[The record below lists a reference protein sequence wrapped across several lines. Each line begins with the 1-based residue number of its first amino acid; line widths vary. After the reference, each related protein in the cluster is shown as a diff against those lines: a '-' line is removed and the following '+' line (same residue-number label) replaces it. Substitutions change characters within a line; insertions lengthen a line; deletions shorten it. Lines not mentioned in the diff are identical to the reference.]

1 MSAVKAMS
9 EHKTIFKSAAAISA
23 MTVIS
28 RITGFVRDV
37 LIAGVFGTGPA
48 AQAFFV
54 AFRIPNMF
62 RDILGEGAGNAAF
75 VPVFCEY
82 LAVRSRQHFQRLV
95 NSLFTLV
102 LSISLIIAVSG
113 IILADPLIHVVAPG
127 FATDP
132 VKLHLTIRLT
142 QILFPYLVLVVVSA
156 YLMSVANAMKSFA
169 VPAASPVVF
178 NCVLIACLA
187 LFIRQDS
194 FFQIYLLALA
204 TLLGGTAQVAMQ
216 MPSLMRRGVSLRWQ
230 PETTRF
236 WKEEG
241 VVKVGRLIV
250 PRLVGTSIY
259 QMNIFVDT
267 IFASLSAYAGEGA
280 IAAIY
285 YANRIIQFPFAIFG
299 VAVSNAALPQMSAH
313 AARKDVAAMNQ
324 TLDVCLKSL
333 LLAMLPV
340 AVGILVFAGP
350 VVTAV
355 FERGSFGAYSASI
368 TTTALFFYGLGLVS
382 YVGVRFLSHFFY
394 ALQDT
399 LTPVKT
405 SAAALVSNVVLNALF
420 IFVFGM
426 KIAGLALASSIS
438 AFLNFYLLY
447 RHVRRRTGYRIRPLL
462 EGLFVRVLAASAG
475 CAAAAF
481 FIWQNVFASRATL
494 VSLCASVLVAC
505 VVYAGLLWL
514 LGVGELKRLA
524 IWLIRKK

>member
-1 MSAVKAMS
+1 MG
-9 EHKTIFKSAAAISA
+9 EHKTIFKSAAAIST

-82 LAVRSRQHFQRLV
+82 LAARTRQQFQRLV

-102 LSISLIIAVSG
+102 FYISLVIAVLG
-113 IILADPLIHVVAPG
+113 IALASPLIRLVAPG
-127 FATDP
+127 FAADP
-132 VKLHLTIRLT
+132 AKLHLAIRLT
-142 QILFPYLVLVVVSA
+142 QILFPYLVLVAVSA
-156 YLMSVANAMKSFA
+156 YLMSVANALKSFA

-178 NCVLIACLA
+178 NCVMIACLA
-187 LFIRQDS
+187 LFIRHDGPS
-194 FFQIYLLALA
+194 QIYLLAVA
-204 TLLGGTAQVAMQ
+204 TLLAGVAQIAMQ
-216 MPSLMRRGVSLRWQ
+216 LPSLARHGMSLRWQ
-230 PETTRF
+230 PEAARF

-241 VVKVGRLIV
+241 VVRVGRLIV

-259 QMNIFVDT
+259 KMNLFVDT
-267 IFASLSAYAGEGA
+267 IFASLSVYAGEGA

-333 LLAMLPV
+333 ILAMVPV
-340 AVGILVFAGP
+340 SAGILVFAGP
-350 VVTAV
+350 LVTAV

-368 TTTALFFYGLGLVS
+368 TATALFFYGLGLVS

-399 LTPVKT
+399 VTPVKT
-405 SAAALVSNVVLNALF
+405 SGAALASNVVLNALF

-426 KIAGLALASSIS
+426 KIAGLALASSLS
-438 AFLNFYLLY
+438 ASLNFYLLY

-462 EGLFVRVLAASAG
+462 EGLFVRVLAAAAG
-475 CAAAAF
+475 CAGAAF
-481 FIWQNVFASRATL
+481 FVWQNVFASRATL
-494 VSLCASVLVAC
+494 LSLCAAALVAG
-505 VVYAGLLWL
+505 VVYAGLLWV
-514 LGVGELKRLA
+514 LGVGEFKRLA
-524 IWLIRKK
+524 AWLIRKK

>member
-1 MSAVKAMS
+1 MS

-23 MTVIS
+23 MTIIS

-132 VKLHLTIRLT
+132 AKLHLTIRLT

-259 QMNIFVDT
+259 QMNIFIDT
-267 IFASLSAYAGEGA
+267 IFASLSTYAGEGA

-313 AARKDVAAMNQ
+313 AARKDAAAMNQ

>member
-1 MSAVKAMS
+1 MT
-9 EHKTIFKSAAAISA
+9 EHKTIFKSATAIST

-82 LAVRSRQHFQRLV
+82 LAVRTREHFDKLV
-95 NSLFTLV
+95 NGLFTLV
-102 LSISLIIAVSG
+102 LSLSLVIAVLG
-113 IILADPLIHVVAPG
+113 IVLASPLIRVVAPG

-132 VKLHLTIRLT
+132 AKLHLTIRLT

-178 NCVLIACLA
+178 NCVMIVCLA
-187 LFIRQDS
+187 LFIRRDGLS
-194 FFQIYLLALA
+194 QIYFLALA
-204 TLLGGTAQVAMQ
+204 TLVAGIAQVAVQ
-216 MPSLMRRGVSLRWQ
+216 LPFLSRRGVSLRWQ
-230 PETTRF
+230 PQTARF

-241 VVKVGRLIV
+241 IVKVGRLIV

-313 AARKDVAAMNQ
+313 AARKDVTAMNR
-324 TLDVCLKSL
+324 TLELCLKSL
-333 LLAMLPV
+333 VLAMLPV

-350 VVTAV
+350 LVTAV
-355 FERGSFGAYSASI
+355 FSRGSFGAYSVSI
-368 TTTALFFYGLGLVS
+368 TATALFFYGLGLVS

-405 SAAALVSNVVLNALF
+405 SAVALVSNAVLNALF

-426 KIAGLALASSIS
+426 KIAGLALASSVS
-438 AFLNFYLLY
+438 ASLNFYLLY
-447 RHVRRRTGYRIRPLL
+447 RHARGRTGYGIRPLL
-462 EGLFVRVLAASAG
+462 ERLFVRVLVASAG
-475 CAAAAF
+475 CAGAAF
-481 FIWQNVFASRATL
+481 FIWQNVFSCRATL
-494 VSLCASVLVAC
+494 TALCAAALAAC

-514 LGVGELKRLA
+514 LGVGELKRIA
-524 IWLIRKK
+524 SWLIRKK